1 MDILEKIIADGNFN
15 TLVKLIKAS
24 GIEKKLR
31 GQGPYT
37 LFAPQDAAFEE
48 ISSEKIVTLLSG
60 PQKKLE
66 DILGYHSVE
75 GKYMAADLVKI
86 KNIKTLAGYSLEIDT
101 SHGLH
106 VDGVKVI
113 AQDIIVDNGVLHI
126 VNGLMAP

>member
-1 MDILEKIIADGNFN
+1 
-15 TLVKLIKAS
+15 
-24 GIEKKLR
+24 LR
-31 GQGPYT
+31 RLWEAEGPFT

-48 ISSEKIVTLLSG
+48 ISSEKIVALLTG

-66 DILGYHSVE
+66 DIIGYHTVE
-75 GKYMAADLVKI
+75 GKYMESDLI
-86 KNIKTLAGYSLEIDT
+86 KSKNLKTLAGYSLVIDT

-113 AQDIIVDNGVLHI
+113 EQDIIADNGVLHI